1 MSKLDIYCLTS
12 KEFEFFKRLPS
23 NIIPLGLGKNQFSKN
38 IINENYGDRLLS

>member
-23 NIIPLGLGKNQFSKN
+23 NIIPLGLGKNKFSKN
-38 IINENYGDRLLS
+38 IINENNGEYC